1 MPQESMKRK
10 PLVATSTA
18 KELHLKGAYIKF
30 ESIAFWFWF
39 FIGIEGCLTF
49 IFFQGNPVLG
59 TLITYIPPAALA
71 FFLLTTLLIGG
82 QLRHTEIL
90 KPLSAKMLVAL
101 SLWAGITIFWTGAN
115 PVYSALGYWAILV
128 IKIFIVLLLFLLG
141 DVEKVAIKS
150 LQGLAWGSVV
160 LGLIPFILQAR
171 TLDGRLGNEE
181 FFHPNSIGNQM
192 ALTCLCTIYLALQ
205 SWGQVSERRPY
216 IVMLLFLLF
225 TLLRSLSKTSILSFL
240 IAASVYVLRSQISVK
255 KKINLVLISGGII
268 AVSFTRLSRYLD
280 TYLNEQQGGEALAT
294 GTGRTQVWEMTW
306 RMIQENPIWGYGY
319 QSYRDV
325 ADQII
330 GLRLVHPHNEVLN
343 IWFNLG
349 GVGLLLALLTYIAY
363 SWQVYC
369 AGKARLPQEAF
380 ALSLLIYY
388 IIRGVTEAT
397 VPDFLVY
404 PSSMMMLMIS
414 WMSQSYQVSSNNKD
428 SYG

>member
-1 MPQESMKRK
+1 MRRKREPQVNTDISKK
-10 PLVATSTA
+10 L
-18 KELHLKGAYIKF
+18 LDKGAYIKF

-49 IFFQGNPVLG
+49 VFFQGNPVLG
-59 TLITYIPPAALA
+59 TLIGYIPPAAFA

-82 QLRHTEIL
+82 QLQHAEIL
-90 KPLSAKMLVAL
+90 KPMSAKMLLAL
-101 SLWAGITIFWTGAN
+101 SLWAGLTMFWTGAN
-115 PVYSALGYWAILV
+115 PRYSAFGYWAILAL
-128 IKIFIVLLLFLLG
+128 KILIVLLLFLLG
-141 DVEKVAIKS
+141 NVEKIAIKS

-160 LGLIPFILQAR
+160 LGLVPFLLNAR
-171 TLDGRLGNEE
+171 TIDGRLGNEE
-181 FFHPNSIGNQM
+181 FFHPNGIGNQM

-205 SWGQVSERRPY
+205 SWGKVSERRPY

-240 IAASVYVLRSQISVK
+240 IAALVYVLRSTINVQ

-268 AVSFTRLSRYLD
+268 AVSFTRLSTYLD

-294 GTGRTQVWEMTW
+294 GTGRTQIWEMTW
-306 RMIQENPIWGYGY
+306 NRIQENPIWGYGY

-349 GVGLLLALLTYIAY
+349 GVGLLLGVLTYIAY

-369 AGKARLPQEAF
+369 AGKARLPQEAL
-380 ALSLLIYY
+380 ALSLLVYS
-388 IIRGVTEAT
+388 IIRGATEAT

-404 PSSMMMLMIS
+404 PSSLMMLMIG
-414 WMSQSYQVSSNNKD
+414 WMTQSQPVSSNHKD
-428 SYG
+428 NYG